1 MSFDI
6 ERIRNLYFN
15 KGYIKVAVS
24 DPKIQ
29 LTEDKRGMIISIM
42 ISEGEQFRI
51 SSVDITGNKAFP
63 ESELRKKIKS
73 APKNIFSRATLRSD
87 VAALGETYSEKGYAV
102 VNVAP
107 DITPDDAAK
116 QVKITFKIDEGG
128 IYKIGRIDIS
138 GNIKTMDKV
147 IRREIRLDEGDTF
160 NSKLLKRSYERL
172 NNLNFLKLL
181 ICSQSRKQRK
191 NFWTLM

>member
-1 MSFDI
+1 
-6 ERIRNLYFN
+6 
-15 KGYIKVAVS
+15 
-24 DPKIQ
+24 
-29 LTEDKRGMIISIM
+29 MIISIM
-42 ISEGEQFRI
+42 ISEGEQYRI

-73 APKNIFSRATLRSD
+73 APKNIFSRAMLRSD
-87 VAALGETYSEKGYAV
+87 VAALGEMHSEKGYAL

-116 QVKITFKIDEGG
+116 QIKITFKIDEGD

-172 NNLNFLKLL
+172 NNLNFFGN
-181 ICSQSRKQRK
+181 C
-191 NFWTLM
+191 